1 MGVSLTGPSPEYLSA
16 KEAAAL
22 LGISEL
28 RMYRGLANK
37 TLPGIRI
44 GGRWR
49 IDRHQLLKAVGMEP
63 SESGRP
69 QPLCPCVSSCP
80 VAAALRQLLR
90 AVGVQV

>member
-1 MGVSLTGPSPEYLSA
+1 MGVSPGGPTPEYLSA

-22 LGISEL
+22 LGISNL

-49 IDRHQLLKAVGMEP
+49 IDRHQLLKAVGLEP
-63 SESGRP
+63 TETC
-69 QPLCPCVSSCP
+69 QPPPFCPCGSSCP
-80 VAAALRQLLR
+80 LAAAFRDLLR